1 MRRGV
6 GTMIPPMM
14 GKDIKVGRPKVPVDR
29 TKRAERLDGRV
40 RERESVAEYQRR
52 MISQI
57 ESLDWGTKGDD
68 EPEL

>member
-1 MRRGV
+1 M
-6 GTMIPPMM
+6 MIPPKM
-14 GKDIKVGRPKVPVDR
+14 GKGLKIGRPKTQVDR
-29 TKRAERLDGRV
+29 MKRAERLDGRV

-57 ESLDWGTKGDD
+57 ESLDWGSEADD